1 MFSRRGGYGGRS
13 NATPTTTCQKC
24 LQKGHYSYEC
34 TVSAQERPYKPR
46 PSRTQQLLNPS
57 LKPKLTEEVPSDLLR
72 SKKGLADTILAEKE
86 EQRRKTSG
94 RRSRSRS
101 ASSVSDSDSVS
112 TISTN
117 RSRSPSPKRIKDGSA
132 SLRGGDTLR
141 KRGRRS
147 VSSGSNHSLDRTE
160 RNTRRRLSS
169 MSPEQRGRRRSRSR
183 SSPMDISHDEGLRRQ
198 APRTHHSPG
207 GSYTRG
213 RGGRR
218 SRSRSK
224 RTPVKPSSRRSLS
237 RSPSRSPNR
246 LDRMDTSDD
255 RPHPQ
260 NGRSPIGRPVRNS
273 RSRSRSPY
281 RRRSRSPYSKRPMS
295 RSPSP
300 YKSRNGG
307 MDGRSARSGRHR
319 FDTEVRHPEPVR
331 APPPQPAPPRER
343 SLSPYSKRVALTQQ
357 MQGRR

>member
-13 NATPTTTCQKC
+13 KATPTTTCQKC

-57 LKPKLTEEVPSDLLR
+57 LKPKLIDEVPSDLLR
-72 SKKGLADTILAEKE
+72 SKKGLADKILAEKE

-94 RRSRSRS
+94 RRSRSE
-101 ASSVSDSDSVS
+101 SSVSDSDSIS

-147 VSSGSNHSLDRTE
+147 VSSGSNHPLDRAE

-183 SSPMDISHDEGLRRQ
+183 SSPMDISHDEGSRRK
-198 APRTHHSPG
+198 APRKHHSPSR
-207 GSYTRG
+207 SYTKG

-218 SRSRSK
+218 SRSRSR
-224 RTPVKPSSRRSLS
+224 RTPVKPLSRRSLS
-237 RSPSRSPNR
+237 RSPSRSPDR

-260 NGRSPIGRPVRNS
+260 DGLSPIGRPVRIS

-281 RRRSRSPYSKRPMS
+281 RRRSRSLHSKRSMS

-300 YKSRNGG
+300 YKSRNNGG
-307 MDGRSARSGRHR
+307 VDGKSVRSGRHR
-319 FDTEVRHPEPVR
+319 FDTDVRHPEPVR

-343 SLSPYSKRVALTQQ
+343 SLSPYSKRVALTRQ
-357 MQGRR
+357 MQGGH

>member
-13 NATPTTTCQKC
+13 KATPTTTCQKC

-57 LKPKLTEEVPSDLLR
+57 LKPKLTEEVPSHLLR
-72 SKKGLADTILAEKE
+72 SKKDLADRITGAKE
-86 EQRRKTSG
+86 DQRRKASG
-94 RRSRSRS
+94 RRSRS

-117 RSRSPSPKRIKDGSA
+117 RSRSRSRSLKRIKDGSA
-132 SLRGGDTLR
+132 SLRGGDALR

-147 VSSGSNHSLDRTE
+147 VSSGSNHSLDRVE

-183 SSPMDISHDEGLRRQ
+183 SSPMDISHDENSRRK
-198 APRTHHSPG
+198 APRKHHSPSR
-207 GSYTRG
+207 SYR
-213 RGGRR
+213 GRR
-218 SRSRSK
+218 SRSRSM
-224 RTPVKPSSRRSLS
+224 RTSVKPSSRRSLS

-246 LDRMDTSDD
+246 LDRMDISDD
-255 RPHPQ
+255 RTQPR
-260 NGRSPIGRPVRNS
+260 NGVSPIDRPVRNS
-273 RSRSRSPY
+273 RSTSRSPY
-281 RRRSRSPYSKRPMS
+281 RRRSRSPYSMRPMS

-307 MDGRSARSGRHR
+307 IDKRNARGGRHR

-331 APPPQPAPPRER
+331 APPQQAPPRER
-343 SLSPYSKRVALTQQ
+343 SLSPYSKRVALTRQA
-357 MQGRR
+357 QGGR

>member
-1 MFSRRGGYGGRS
+1 MFSRRGGFGGRS
-13 NATPTTTCQKC
+13 KATPTTTCQKC

-57 LKPKLTEEVPSDLLR
+57 LKPKLTEDVPDDLLR
-72 SKKGLADTILAEKE
+72 KKGLADRTLAEKKE
-86 EQRRKTSG
+86 ERRKTSG
-94 RRSRSRS
+94 RRSRS

-117 RSRSPSPKRIKDGSA
+117 RSRSPSPRRIKDGGA
-132 SLRGGDTLR
+132 SLRNAELLG

-147 VSSGSNHSLDRTE
+147 ISSESHHSLGRAE

-183 SSPMDISHDEGLRRQ
+183 SSRMDISQDEGSRRKALRK
-198 APRTHHSPG
+198 HHSPSR
-207 GSYTRG
+207 SYTQG

-218 SRSRSK
+218 SRSRSR
-224 RTPVKPSSRRSLS
+224 RTPGKPSTRPSLS
-237 RSPSRSPNR
+237 RSPSGTPHR
-246 LDRMDTSDD
+246 LDRMDISDD
-255 RPHPQ
+255 RTNPQ
-260 NGRSPIGRPVRNS
+260 NGLSPIGRPVRS
-273 RSRSRSPY
+273 SPPRSRSPY
-281 RRRSRSPYSKRPMS
+281 RRRSPNPSSRRPAV

-307 MDGRSARSGRHR
+307 IDGKSAGGDRRHR
-319 FDTEVRHPEPVR
+319 FDTDVRHSEPMR
-331 APPPQPAPPRER
+331 APAPPPALPRER
-343 SLSPYSKRVALTQQ
+343 SLSPYSKRVALTRNI
-357 MQGRR
+357 QGGR